1 MVRGALGGALLAA
14 LAAGAG
20 ACDSGLR
27 VVGYGTT
34 GGGSTGG
41 GGGGGA
47 SATLV
52 GVWRNVS
59 SLILGSGETVVFD
72 VRWSFGAEG
81 SCSRTRI
88 QTVVDAGGGSETT
101 ETIPCTYVA
110 SGSRVTVTFQGSS
123 VPSGFSVAFAGGD
136 LLLDGTRFNRIS

>member
-1 MVRGALGGALLAA
+1 MAA
-14 LAAGAG
+14 LAVGGG
-20 ACDSGLR
+20 ACDTGLR

-34 GGGSTGG
+34 GGGSTGGG

-72 VRWSFGAEG
+72 VRWSFGADG

-123 VPSGFSVAFAGGD
+123 VPSSFSVAFSGGD
-136 LLLDGTRFNRIS
+136 LLLDGTRFNRIG

>member
-1 MVRGALGGALLAA
+1 VVRSALVGGALLAA
-14 LAAGAG
+14 LAAGGG

-34 GGGSTGG
+34 GGGSTA

-47 SATLV
+47 STTLV

-59 SLILGSGETVVFD
+59 SLMLGSGETVVFD
-72 VRWSFGAEG
+72 VRWSFGADG

-110 SGSRVTVTFQGSS
+110 SNSRVTVTFQGSS
-123 VPSGFSVAFAGGD
+123 VPSSFSVAFSGGD
-136 LLLDGTRFNRIS
+136 LLLDGTRFNRIG